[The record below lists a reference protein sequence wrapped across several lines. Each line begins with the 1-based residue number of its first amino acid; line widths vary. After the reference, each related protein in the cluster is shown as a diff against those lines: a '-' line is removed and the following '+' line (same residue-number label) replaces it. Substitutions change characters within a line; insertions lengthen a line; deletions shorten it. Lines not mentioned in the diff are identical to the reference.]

1 MKVAIK
7 KLHPEAVIPE
17 YAKDGDAGLDFT
29 AVAME
34 FNANYNYIEY
44 FTGIAIEVPEGHV
57 GLMFPRS
64 SVSKTDLALTNC
76 VGVIDSGYR
85 GEIKFR
91 YRFPKDMNYPMIR
104 KYQEGE
110 RIGQLIIMPYPQIEL
125 EEVSELSDSERGDGG
140 FGSSGN

>member
-34 FNANYNYIEY
+34 FNANHNYIEY

-85 GEIKFR
+85 GR
-91 YRFPKDMNYPMIR
+91 N
-104 KYQEGE
+104 
-110 RIGQLIIMPYPQIEL
+110 
-125 EEVSELSDSERGDGG
+125 
-140 FGSSGN
+140 